1 MTHLYAL
8 TSNDLSLCPYHE
20 LDPSM
25 SSPTQNDLLYLYP
38 ALHIALRIEF
48 LAKIWEKWFLAI
60 SADFQPNT
68 EVPTK

>member
-8 TSNDLSLCPYHE
+8 TSNDLSLCPNHE

-38 ALHIALRIEF
+38 ALP
-48 LAKIWEKWFLAI
+48 WEEI
-60 SADFQPNT
+60 NMGDNPD
-68 EVPTK
+68 